1 MTDKTDPKDE
11 GLVNVFDDYLLK
23 ERLALKLPCGKDELA
38 DPCGS
43 ALAISGGG
51 IRSAS
56 FALGVIQT
64 FLNEKPGN
72 APPESNETCFDRFDY
87 MSTVS
92 GGGYIGGAVS
102 WLKHHFDKGGNWR
115 TYLGASNLGARS
127 AEFRADGVEGV
138 DGSRFTWLDF
148 FRQHGNYLKPSS
160 MSTMSLIGV
169 ALRGML
175 ITLSVYTAIL
185 ALMLWAM
192 QTGGVLPP
200 PKGAPDWAG
209 HPQRIE
215 SFLLFIG
222 LIAGGAF
229 LLFGIAS
236 WLGSIPTR
244 ATMFIGWIPPLL
256 FVIAGVWLLF
266 RDPDGSI
273 AINAATL
280 HWRWPVAVGFLVAA
294 GACLIL
300 LWWAKDDYDQG
311 RIGSHVVHKWQYR
324 VRIIYQQV
332 LGPLLTGLTLLVAVW
347 SVPHVYQF
355 IVDKVGGA
363 LSAGLS
369 SSLLGVAGAVY
380 QFIAGRDKKSTSS
393 AFSTLRILLTS
404 VLLVYGILL
413 VAYSV
418 VQAGEKH
425 PVLMFGADVPL
436 LVIIG
441 AAGVFAGFIVNANY
455 IGIGR
460 MYRDRL
466 MELFMPDE
474 EAIRD
479 NQWRRAGNADQFDI
493 AKLCDEDGTPQRP
506 MHLVNCNVVM
516 VGARQDRFRGRG
528 GDSFVLS
535 PLVSGS
541 SATGWIDTPKLGDGH
556 FTLATAVASSGAAAS
571 PHAGVAGRGIT
582 RNPLVSLL
590 LSLTNVRL
598 GYWIRNPRRSQ
609 ELKNWHKWFPP
620 NLLLPGIRQ
629 GLFGSGTTENAFF
642 IELTDGGH
650 FDNTGLYELIR
661 RRVKIIVLSQ
671 GSQDVGYSMDDLANA
686 IQRIR
691 VDFGVHIRFTS
702 DAYPLDAVRP
712 GDLGSLVKRGWAL
725 GTIKYPG
732 TDKQGILLYVQASP
746 IAGMNADTVSYWRR
760 NVDFPNQTTAD
771 QFFDEEQL
779 EAYRE
784 LGMGIAQTAV
794 KALKGEHEPWD
805 EPMTALRK
813 TFGW

>member
-1 MTDKTDPKDE
+1 MTDAPGPNDD
-11 GLVNVFDDYLLK
+11 GLVNVFDDFLLK
-23 ERLALKLPCGKDELA
+23 ERLALKLPCGPEELA

-72 APPESNETCFDRFDY
+72 ASPDSGESCFDRFDY

-102 WLKHHFDKGGNWR
+102 WLKHHFGKGGDWR

-127 AEFRADGVEGV
+127 AEFRADGIEGV
-138 DGSRFTWLDF
+138 DGSRFTWLDY

-160 MSTMSLIGV
+160 FSTMSLLGV

-192 QTGGVLPP
+192 QVGGVLPSA
-200 PKGAPDWAG
+200 GNTGGWAG

-222 LIAGGAF
+222 LVAGGAF

-244 ATMFIGWIPPLL
+244 ATMFIGWVPPLL

-266 RDPDGSI
+266 RNPDGSI
-273 AINAATL
+273 ALNGEGL
-280 HWRWPVAVGFLVAA
+280 HWRWPLATGFLVAA
-294 GACLIL
+294 GACLTL
-300 LWWAKDDYDQG
+300 LWWAKDDYDQA
-311 RIGSHVVHKWQYR
+311 RVGSPVVHKWQYR

-332 LGPLLTGLTLLVAVW
+332 LGPLLTFLTLLVAVW
-347 SVPHVYQF
+347 SVPHVYVF
-355 IVDKVGGA
+355 ILAQLGGA

-369 SSLLGVAGAVY
+369 SSLLGVAGAIY
-380 QFIAGRDKKSTSS
+380 QFIAGRDKKSTTS

-404 VLLVYGILL
+404 ILLVYGILL
-413 VAYSV
+413 VAYSI
-418 VQAGEKH
+418 VQAGEHH
-425 PVLMFGADVPL
+425 PVSMFGFDVPL
-436 LVIIG
+436 VAIIG
-441 AAGVFAGFIVNANY
+441 FAGVFAGFIVNANY

-466 MELFMPDE
+466 MELFMPDQ
-474 EAIRD
+474 EAIRE

-493 AKLCDEDGTPQRP
+493 AKLCDDDGTPQRP

-535 PLVSGS
+535 PRFCGS
-541 SATGWIDTPKLGDGH
+541 SATGWIDTSKLGDGH
-556 FTLATAVASSGAAAS
+556 FTLATAVAASGAAAS

-598 GYWIRNPRRSQ
+598 GYWIRNPRASQ
-609 ELKNWHKWFPP
+609 TPKDWHKWFPP
-620 NLLLPGIRQ
+620 NLLAPGIRQ

-671 GSQDVGYSMDDLANA
+671 GSQDVNYSMDDLANT
-686 IQRIR
+686 IQRVR
-691 VDFGVHIRFTS
+691 VDFGVHIRFNSET
-702 DAYPLDAVRP
+702 YPLDAIRP
-712 GDLGSLVKRGWAL
+712 AELGSIVKRGWAL
-725 GTIKYPG
+725 GTIRYPG
-732 TDKQGILLYVQASP
+732 TDKQGILLYLQTSP

-784 LGMGIAQTAV
+784 LGMGIAQSAV
-794 KALKGEHEPWD
+794 KALKGAHEPWD
-805 EPMTALRK
+805 EPMTALRR